1 MNSRPFSALLV
12 SGDRTLLRQLTRF
25 LDLFGYEV
33 RQAVDADQAQAAAEA
48 AGADFLLVDGAMTPK
63 PGLAFSR
70 TIRGYAPS
78 GYTYALQLIDSQET
92 AALTEALD
100 AGFDDF
106 LAKPV
111 VFGELL
117 SRLRAG
123 ARVIEFERRL
133 AQQGG
138 LEPITHLPDSN
149 ALSAHLKEHLATAK
163 DRGKQETLGSLSVID
178 FDYFSRFTARFGRAA
193 GEALIRK
200 TAGLLSQACQSGELA
215 TSLGKDRF
223 AVLLPNATEEQAAQW
238 SQNFLVSIAQR
249 EHAIGEH
256 KIHMTG
262 SAGVV
267 ELSRSLSA
275 ERSLE
280 VAEQVLALAKSSGRN
295 CVLTQLTWE
304 KDVESWNKIA
314 AGGKLFATTLARDVM
329 IPCAALLSI
338 DETVDQGQAL
348 FEQTRQ
354 SFLPVVDREGK
365 FAGLVTTAQLTGKS
379 PRPAKARSS
388 GSVRLLRHHMTTDVP
403 RFDESATLGELMEFF
418 TGEHSSVAV
427 ILRDQR
433 PSGLVYCQSLAALN
447 ERLSREHFVPTLPF
461 SPTSEYLVVPDL
473 TTVDAE

>member
-1 MNSRPFSALLV
+1 MTSRPFSALLV

-25 LDLFGYEV
+25 LELFGYEV

-92 AALTEALD
+92 AVLTEALD

-133 AQQGG
+133 ALQAG
-138 LEPITHLPDSN
+138 LEAVTNLPDSN
-149 ALSAHLKEHLATAK
+149 ALGAQLKEHLASANN
-163 DRGKQETLGSLSVID
+163 RGKQETLGSLCLID
-178 FDYFSRFTARFGRAA
+178 LDYFTRFTARFGRAA
-193 GEALIRK
+193 GESLIRK
-200 TAGLLSQACQSGELA
+200 TAGMLSLACQSGEIA
-215 TSLGKDRF
+215 ASLGKDRF
-223 AVLLPNATEEQAAQW
+223 AVVLPHATQEQAAQW
-238 SQNFLVSIAQR
+238 SQSLLASIAQR

-256 KIHMTG
+256 KVRLTASSGIM
-262 SAGVV
+262 
-267 ELSRSLSA
+267 ELSRGLSA

-280 VAEQVLALAKSSGRN
+280 IAEQILSLAKASGRN

-304 KDVESWNKIA
+304 KDVAAWNKIA
-314 AGGKLFATTLARDVM
+314 AGGKLFSTTLARDVM
-329 IPCAALLSI
+329 IPCAALLGI
-338 DETVDQGQAL
+338 DETIEQGQSL
-348 FEQTRQ
+348 FEQTRL
-354 SFLPVVDREGK
+354 SVLPVVDREGK
-365 FAGLVTTAQLTGKS
+365 FAGLVTASQLSGKS
-379 PRPAKARSS
+379 SRPAKVRNS
-388 GSVRLLRHHMTTDVP
+388 GSVRLMRHHMATDIA
-403 RFDESATLGELMEFF
+403 RFDESATLAELMEFF
-418 TGEHSSVAV
+418 TGEHTSVAV

-447 ERLSREHFVPTLPF
+447 ERLAREQFIPALPF
-461 SPTSEYLVVPDL
+461 APTSEYLVVPDL
-473 TTVDAE
+473 STVEAE